1 MRNWDRDLECDVLV
15 MLHGTQIKKKD
26 VPLGKEFAQD
36 GRIFQTSLGS
46 GIKLDLVPLNG
57 TFKFG
62 DEWCAKMSPSTSYA
76 LVPNGPFGRSTSA
89 PSSLTIGDYSNRS
102 HIDDPG
108 HFSPGSNV
116 LIQ

>member
-26 VPLGKEFAQD
+26 VPLGKDFAQD

-76 LVPNGPFGRSTSA
+76 LVPNGPFGRSTSKSMSIR
-89 PSSLTIGDYSNRS
+89 PDQMVRPLVV
-102 HIDDPG
+102 DDRG
-108 HFSPGSNV
+108 
-116 LIQ
+116 LQ

>member
-76 LVPNGPFGRSTSA
+76 LVPNGPFGRSTSKSMSIS
-89 PSSLTIGDYSNRS
+89 PEQMVRPLVV
-102 HIDDPG
+102 DDRGPA
-108 HFSPGSNV
+108 
-116 LIQ
+116 